1 MLNNIERNI
10 IIRALKKR
18 RLEGENPAEILTRYT
33 RLTDEEKA
41 EILESISAKQE

>member
-1 MLNNIERNI
+1 MLSNIERNI

-33 RLTDEEKA
+33 RLTNEEKA
-41 EILESISAKQE
+41 EILAALEGGT